1 MVDVDGATRRA
12 TAIAERTGPCS
23 APFAK
28 GGRGMPR
35 LDCQYG
41 GMKRCKDVIVVRLRN
56 CNQETSASRRSST
69 KLKLHILSFVDA
81 RRHRRSRIMLASPSA
96 HSRSSR
102 SDDESI
108 RTSDS
113 SIKTP
118 DSSVIAISP
127 RAERHVK
134 MSNEYLYMF
143 PPVPAPR
150 ATGAALRDF
159 NLPKPV
165 PMDLG
170 VIDDDAME
178 AAWEDGSCVDGSSP
192 RLKQGGSFSESVSED
207 RFEVDALK
215 RQVQQL
221 QMALQ
226 LQGQQL
232 AYVESQHGHQR
243 FAPQRPPKATSRPR
257 AFPAQPPPP
266 AAALPRPTHAQQSHT
281 ADSLLHHYTQQ
292 GPAVAHPYA
301 DVNRQRPFSS
311 PQPSVDSDKLEHIDR
326 KLAVLEQL
334 IEAMN
339 VQAHS
344 NPSLPPSRPT
354 TATAAPQQR
363 APQPTPSP
371 VPATP
376 SLRPKLSS
384 ILGLK
389 KPASTN
395 TLTYTHRNSISAISL
410 GGQSCESQTTS
421 TARVSWSRKRT
432 ERVEQPKVKVR
443 QGPGRGR
450 ITIREPVV

>member
-1 MVDVDGATRRA
+1 
-12 TAIAERTGPCS
+12 
-23 APFAK
+23 
-28 GGRGMPR
+28 
-35 LDCQYG
+35 
-41 GMKRCKDVIVVRLRN
+41 
-56 CNQETSASRRSST
+56 
-69 KLKLHILSFVDA
+69 
-81 RRHRRSRIMLASPSA
+81 MLASPSA

-108 RTSDS
+108 MTSDS

-118 DSSVIAISP
+118 DSSVAAISP
-127 RAERHVK
+127 RSQRHVK
-134 MSNEYLYMF
+134 MSDYMF
-143 PPVPAPR
+143 PSVPASRP
-150 ATGAALRDF
+150 TGAALRDF
-159 NLPKPV
+159 NLPKHIS
-165 PMDLG
+165 MDLG
-170 VIDDDAME
+170 VIEDDAME

-192 RLKQGGSFSESVSED
+192 RLKQEGSFSGSVSED

-221 QMALQ
+221 QLALQ

-232 AYVESQHGHQR
+232 AYAESQHGHQS
-243 FAPQRPPKATSRPR
+243 FAPQQYAAYRTGQAAPSRPPKAISR
-257 AFPAQPPPP
+257 AKAYPAQPPPP
-266 AAALPRPTHAQQSHT
+266 SAALPQPNHAPHT
-281 ADSLLHHYTQQ
+281 PDSLPHSHKHY

-301 DVNRQRPFSS
+301 DVNRQRTISS

-339 VQAHS
+339 VSHS
-344 NPSLPPSRPT
+344 KPSLPPSRPT

-376 SLRPKLSS
+376 TLRPKLSS

-395 TLTYTHRNSISAISL
+395 TLTYTHRNSVSASSL
-410 GGQSCESQTTS
+410 GGHSVESQTTS

-432 ERVEQPKVKVR
+432 ERVEQPKVKLR
-443 QGPGRGR
+443 RAAGRGR
-450 ITIREPVV
+450 MTVGEPVV